1 MQLDTAILAAAAAL
15 TGSVVGACSSLAA
28 TFVGHRL
35 QARWSRL
42 AADLD
47 LHEELY
53 GKFVDEAAPLF
64 IDALR
69 EPVMD
74 PGKIVRL
81 YSIMGR
87 IRLTSTDEVLRA
99 AEEVTKRLVEAYER
113 PPVDPVK
120 VLEEYAKKKDML
132 DPLLVFTEACR
143 LERAKAL
150 QQV

>member
-1 MQLDTAILAAAAAL
+1 MQIDTPIVAALAAL
-15 TGSVVGACSSLAA
+15 IGSVVGACSSLAA

-42 AADLD
+42 ATDLD

-69 EPVMD
+69 QPAMD
-74 PGKIVRL
+74 PGKIIRL

-87 IRLTSTDEVLRA
+87 IRLTSSDEVLQA
-99 AEEVTKRLVEAYER
+99 AEEVTRRLVEAYEK

-120 VLEEYAKKKDML
+120 VLEDYAKKKDIL

-143 LERAKAL
+143 VERAKAL